1 MTNIAGMDMSGVP
14 GRRIPDVEKPF
25 LYRNSKAMDLK
36 GADVFFLSCMAL
48 DTLGFVGAL
57 ETDLG
62 LPVITSHQATLWS
75 ALRHCGVRT
84 RQPELGKLFII

>member
-14 GRRIPDVEKPF
+14 GGRIPNAEKPF

-84 RQPELGKLFII
+84 RQPELGKLFMI